1 MPPALENPSAHDPAL
16 SRDHAA
22 GPYRD
27 RLSPAER
34 ALAPEGDVPLQSPNA
49 VADDGVYEGR
59 AGGYAGGDQR
69 AVDGG
74 RAEIDLAD
82 TGGAGTYGYPVGPGV
97 GMPGGEHQPAD
108 QQPDVLP
115 PQYPER

>member
-1 MPPALENPSAHDPAL
+1 MRPARTAIASARRSAPSPRRGTSPCRARTPSPTTA
-16 SRDHAA
+16 STKA
-22 GPYRD
+22 GP
-27 RLSPAER
+27 A
-34 ALAPEGDVPLQSPNA
+34 AT
-49 VADDGVYEGR
+49 
-59 AGGYAGGDQR
+59 R